1 MGGKTEVIEN
11 TAINTQQSD
20 RGVFAPADVLAE
32 FNAEFLDEMW
42 CRAWVLQ
49 RLHRESPRCPGC
61 EEEIP
66 DRLMQSFCET
76 RRIRCDRCEKYF
88 TALTGT
94 FLSGCH
100 FSFREI
106 VLLAFMLA
114 LGIRDKQIAAT
125 LKISVESVRLWR
137 HRFNAIARANNM
149 VNGDENGN

>member
-1 MGGKTEVIEN
+1 MGGKMEAFEN
-11 TAINTQQSD
+11 ITINRQQNI
-20 RGVFAPADVLAE
+20 RGMFVPGDVLAA

-42 CRAWVLQ
+42 CRAWVLE
-49 RLHRESPRCPGC
+49 RLHRESPRCPAC

-66 DRLMQSFCET
+66 DRLMQSFCEVK
-76 RRIRCDRCEKYF
+76 RIRCDRCEKYF

-106 VLLAFMLA
+106 VLLAWLLA
-114 LGIRDKQIAAT
+114 LKVADKQIAET

-137 HRFNAIARANNM
+137 HRFEAIARANNM
-149 VNGDENGN
+149 VNGDKNGN